1 MPAEILND
9 AALDVVPDR
18 SHGIA
23 FAELD
28 RGQARTFLR
37 PRLAHDAELALH
49 PVRAVRVQYGT
60 AVVEAIHAA
69 SFHVEDEVIFLAS
82 APVETRHLGARV
94 PYGINGAGKRKELAL
109 LRQEHP
115 ALTEE
120 EWFQDVSAAVE
131 ESGEFS
137 VYF

>member
-1 MPAEILND
+1 
-9 AALDVVPDR
+9 
-18 SHGIA
+18 
-23 FAELD
+23 
-28 RGQARTFLR
+28 
-37 PRLAHDAELALH
+37 
-49 PVRAVRVQYGT
+49 
-60 AVVEAIHAA
+60 
-69 SFHVEDEVIFLAS
+69 
-82 APVETRHLGARV
+82 
-94 PYGINGAGKRKELAL
+94 L